1 VAVSAATAKSV
12 RDREH
17 NRCQLCLLAEF
28 EIGPEPAWRLVFHH
42 IAPRGL
48 GGVGDRLLREEADEP
63 SELALLHDQ
72 CHRWVHDNP
81 RQARA
86 LGLIRSRLGQVS
98 PSALIARRPA

>member
-1 VAVSAATAKSV
+1 MTVTAATAKTV

-17 NRCQLCLLAEF
+17 DRCQLCLLGEF
-28 EIGPEPAWRLVFHH
+28 EIGPEPSWRLVLHH

-48 GGVGDRLLREEADEP
+48 GGVGDKLLREEADEP
-63 SELALLHDQ
+63 SELALLHDS

-98 PSALIARRPA
+98 PSALITRRPA

>member
-1 VAVSAATAKSV
+1 MWK
-12 RDREH
+12 
-17 NRCQLCLLAEF
+17 
-28 EIGPEPAWRLVFHH
+28 LVFHH

-48 GGVGDRLLREEADEP
+48 GGIGDKLLREEASPD
-63 SELALLHDQ
+63 ELALLHDG

-81 RQARA
+81 RQGRA